1 MATIKI
7 KIRFSN
13 AGTSAGRVVY
23 QVIHRRV
30 IRRIASGISVRK
42 DMWEEATSRV
52 VMPPDAIGDLA
63 VANEMRIANTRI
75 DEDMEAIRSII
86 DGLEGRYGGYSA
98 DDIVDAFQA

>member
-1 MATIKI
+1 
-7 KIRFSN
+7 
-13 AGTSAGRVVY
+13 
-23 QVIHRRV
+23 
-30 IRRIASGISVRK
+30 
-42 DMWEEATSRV
+42 MWEEATSRV